1 MKEGL
6 LVIISCGRAK
16 IWDKQ
21 PNLGAVQA
29 KDAYSSPIFKA
40 GRRYAEHFAEKWVI
54 LSAKYGFLEADQ
66 LIESYNLSFYE
77 PDAVQKDTLQRQ
89 VPALGLDKF
98 RTIGVVGSEIYWR
111 NARGAF
117 EGTGVT
123 LNHVNS
129 GVGFPPML
137 QTLIRRLIQD
147 DTPFR
152 TEP

>member
-1 MKEGL
+1 MNRGL

-29 KDAYSSPIFKA
+29 KDAYSSPVFKA

-66 LIESYNLSFYE
+66 LIEQYNLSFYE
-77 PDAVQKDTLQRQ
+77 PQAVQKHTLQRQ
-89 VPALGLDKF
+89 VHELGLSRF
-98 RTIGVVGSEIYWR
+98 QTIGVVGSDIYWR
-111 NARGAF
+111 NAHTAF
-117 EGTGVT
+117 EGIAVSLHHVT
-123 LNHVNS
+123 R
-129 GVGFPPML
+129 GVGFPPTF
-137 QTLIRRLIQD
+137 QNFIRRLIQA

-152 TEP
+152 DEQ

>member
-1 MKEGL
+1 MNVGL

-29 KDAYSSPIFKA
+29 KDAYSSPVFRA

-66 LIESYNLSFYE
+66 LIEPYNLSFYQPE
-77 PDAVQKDTLQRQ
+77 AVQKNTLQGQ
-89 VPALGLDKF
+89 VHVLGLNRF
-98 RTIGVVGSEIYWR
+98 PTVGVVGSEIYWR

-117 EGTGVT
+117 EGTGVS

-137 QTLIRRLIQD
+137 QTLIRTLIRD
-147 DTPFR
+147 ETPFR